1 MYLSKSIFII
11 LLVLAI
17 PLHSQVIQEKD
28 LCTQL
33 ATLVERDKK
42 YRGTK
47 DNTADHFN
55 LALDS
60 LIQAKGLTPQQF
72 EALPAQEQGPIKQL
86 AIKIA
91 GQQMKPI
98 ITNDSIAQLQL
109 ALDLENTK
117 TLIDLVLKYG
127 WLTSKSLG
135 CNQSFKTVLIFRHSP
150 KVYWEQVRELI
161 EKEKAANRIS
171 GYEYYVIDN
180 HLKGRPPM
188 TKKYADF
195 TNE

>member
-1 MYLSKSIFII
+1 MI
-11 LLVLAI
+11 LLVLVI
-17 PLHSQVIQEKD
+17 PLHSQQAQEKD
-28 LCTQL
+28 LCSQL
-33 ATLVERDKK
+33 VTLVERDQQ
-42 YRGTK
+42 YRGTN
-47 DNTADHFN
+47 DIIADHVN
-55 LALDS
+55 QVLDS

-72 EALPAQEQGPIKQL
+72 EALPAQEQGPTKQL

-98 ITNDSIAQLQL
+98 ITNDSLAQLKL

-117 TLIDLVLKYG
+117 TLIDLVQKHG
-127 WLTSKSLG
+127 WLTSKNLG
-135 CNQSFKTVLIFRHSP
+135 CSQSSKTVLIFRHAP
-150 KVYWEQVRELI
+150 KVYWEQVREII
-161 EKEKAANRIS
+161 ENEKAANRIS

>member
-1 MYLSKSIFII
+1 M
-11 LLVLAI
+11 AI
-17 PLHSQVIQEKD
+17 PLHSQQTQEKD

-33 ATLVERDKK
+33 ASLVERDQQ
-42 YRGTK
+42 YRGTN
-47 DNTADHFN
+47 DTIAVDFN
-55 LALDS
+55 HALDS
-60 LIQAKGLTPQQF
+60 LIQTIGLTPQQF
-72 EALPAQEQGPIKQL
+72 EALPPQEQGPTKQL
-86 AIKIA
+86 AFKIA
-91 GQQMKPI
+91 GQHMKPV
-98 ITNDSIAQLQL
+98 ITNDSLAQLQL
-109 ALDLENTK
+109 ALDLENTRAF
-117 TLIDLVLKYG
+117 IDLVLKYG